1 MAKYG
6 VLILLVAGATLL
18 GLARAR
24 YSHVS
29 CQVVENKWCT
39 VQRLRITARTD
50 VRGLVFPDD
59 RYEKIRI
66 GQYYDFVNTDSTIV
80 IFSAELFHRM
90 RRARYLQMNGVRM
103 VGLDMPETVLELDV
117 ANNWLS
123 RVYVDPDRSYAL
135 RKLNMRNNLLTSIS
149 SFKYLNSIEDL
160 DLSDNMLHTVNF
172 DVFSFMPY
180 IRVLNL
186 ARNRIF
192 SATAGDGVISLGY
205 LEEANLAEN
214 QLTKL
219 DVGVWLFPSL
229 RTLNLTGN
237 AIKRLN
243 LSSQQSFPRLKSVLL

>member
-6 VLILLVAGATLL
+6 VLTLAIVATLC
-18 GLARAR
+18 GLVQAR
-24 YSHVS
+24 YSHVA

-66 GQYYDFVNTDSTIV
+66 GQYYDFVNTDSTVV
-80 IFSAELFHRM
+80 IFSGELFYRM
-90 RRARYLQMNGVRM
+90 RRVRYLQMNGVRM

-117 ANNWLS
+117 ADNWIS
-123 RVYVDPDRSYAL
+123 RVYIDSEKSYAL
-135 RKLNMRNNLLTSIS
+135 RKLNMRNNLLTAIG
-149 SFKYLNSIEDL
+149 SFKYLNMLEEL

-180 IRVLNL
+180 IRVINL
-186 ARNRIF
+186 ARNRLI
-192 SATAGDGVISLGY
+192 SATAGSGVISLGN
-205 LEEANLAEN
+205 LEEANMAEN

-219 DVGVWLFPSL
+219 DVGVWLFPAL
-229 RTLNLTGN
+229 RMLNLTGN
-237 AIKRLN
+237 PIKRLN

>member
-6 VLILLVAGATLL
+6 VLTLATVATLC
-18 GLARAR
+18 GLVQARF
-24 YSHVS
+24 SHVA

-66 GQYYDFVNTDSTIV
+66 GQYYDFVNTDSTV
-80 IFSAELFHRM
+80 VVFSGELFYRM
-90 RRARYLQMNGVRM
+90 RRVRYLQMNGVRM
-103 VGLDMPETVLELDV
+103 VGLDVPDTVLELDV
-117 ANNWLS
+117 ADNWLS
-123 RVYVDPDRSYAL
+123 RVYIDPEKSYAV
-135 RKLNMRNNLLTSIS
+135 RKLIMRNNLLTSIG
-149 SFKYLNSIEDL
+149 SFKYLNMLEEL

-180 IRVLNL
+180 IRVINI
-186 ARNRIF
+186 ARNRLF
-192 SATAGDGVISLGY
+192 SASAGSGVISLGY

-229 RTLNLTGN
+229 RMLNLTGN
-237 AIKRLN
+237 PIKRLN

>member
-1 MAKYG
+1 MANYG
-6 VLILLVAGATLL
+6 VLTLMIVGSL
-18 GLARAR
+18 CVFVHAR
-24 YSHVS
+24 YSHVA

-66 GQYYDFVNTDSTIV
+66 GQFYDFVNTDSTIV
-80 IFSAELFHRM
+80 IFSGELFYRM
-90 RRARYLQMNGVRM
+90 RRVRYLQMNGVRM
-103 VGLDMPETVLELDV
+103 VGLDVPDTVLELDV

-123 RVYVDPDRSYAL
+123 RVYIDPEKSYAL
-135 RKLNMRNNLLTSIS
+135 RKLIMRNNLLTTIT
-149 SFKYLNSIEDL
+149 SFKYLNMLEEL
-160 DLSDNMLHTVNF
+160 DLSENMLHTVNF

-180 IRVLNL
+180 IRTIDL

-192 SATAGDGVISLGY
+192 SATAGNGVISLGY

-229 RTLNLTGN
+229 SMLNLTGN
-237 AIKRLN
+237 PIKRLN